1 MASTL
6 ITRIDTALD
15 DLQFAIDAGEGVF
28 GSEYELLSTSLRNI
42 KIFLLSFRKLVNH
55 DPKLQ
60 SLLQTMEVAVCKL
73 ADIIHVVRVQMEGK
87 TNLDELPAA
96 ASTEEWEQ
104 TMEQIIS
111 LEEPID
117 QFYNTLLDTLR
128 QSPANSVAADEID
141 DLFDSVLKN
150 LQLFH
155 TFEWVSSCEMLREPM
170 KALGEQM
177 KFLRNLSAFASE
189 SAHSKAKQ
197 DMFAQTEAIYI
208 RAGYIIFKCYSEMG
222 TETICREMFPM
233 IWMLVEDI
241 VPIHPSVNHTYTELL
256 LSSKSGRRSLPL
268 ADPAA
273 VGDNPAKEFLDS
285 LLSYLSVMPYLHSP
299 DLRSMMDQFRELY
312 EGLGSLLFILAQPP
326 NNFDLKMKDAI
337 FDVIYDAGVFIC
349 SLYQTRPQVQL
360 QQGIQDLLKAI
371 RLITL
376 GEQLGGEKGA
386 PEPLFNNIPT
396 TAPLSFVDFLV
407 EKLTDLTSGE
417 AETNSRGHAQTIKD
431 ELVYLRSFL
440 RDIVELRRQ
449 KEHLQALWD
458 HVLELV
464 CRIERLLDF
473 LLANDLSDS
482 FLSSFDSIMK
492 DIENVKMEIQL
503 QKLETQMEGVTLS
516 QQSHVPP
523 SQQQSPQLK
532 NEVVGYLEEAKSLK
546 NRLIR
551 GSKNLQTV
559 PIVGMPGQGKT
570 TLAAKIYN
578 DPSVS
583 LHFSVRAHSTVSQTV
598 DKNRILLDLLSQI
611 DPEKSCEFI
620 SGYDLVEKVWRHLKG
635 RRYLIFL
642 DDVWEAEAWS
652 NLKEA
657 FPDDQMGSRIMVTSR
672 RHDVVPNEEPHI
684 LRPFTEEEGMELLQ
698 RKLFGGSCWPP
709 ELVDIGT
716 KIVQI
721 CKGLPLTILIVGG
734 ILANTSRDGWETILG
749 GLRSGMVSSAEQC
762 RHTLELS
769 YSSLPEHL
777 RPCFLY
783 FAAFAEDSV
792 VPVQRLLRLW
802 IAEGFVRKSETK
814 RIEDVAEDYLKDLIE
829 PQDLSYMFYMAK
841 LLRVVDLGKINLGD
855 VIPSEIGLLVQ
866 LAFLAIEGYMT
877 DIPPLIGSLANLETL
892 ILNQLRQDKALSL
905 PATFWNLQKLR
916 HLSIARPGGS
926 FPLENPDTSPDLCEL
941 DKLSGVTIPCPG
953 DMEGLLKKFPNVRK
967 LKFTLLVS
975 PEETG
980 EYVKVVV
987 PESLSQLESLGISL
1001 PLAVEQPNRREF
1013 EFSFSAKLK
1022 KLSFAFFYLCRSS
1035 LSTISKLPN
1044 LEVLKFTAV
1053 SFEGNTWETEGG
1065 EFSKLRFLQLS
1076 SAGLLSWSG
1085 TEDQFECL
1093 EKLALLGCAYLEE
1106 LPSCLENIPTL
1117 TTIRVVN
1124 CSKTAEELVQNIKK
1138 IQEDNGNS
1146 ELEIITSLL

>member
-1 MASTL
+1 MS
-6 ITRIDTALD
+6 
-15 DLQFAIDAGEGVF
+15 
-28 GSEYELLSTSLRNI
+28 
-42 KIFLLSFRKLVNH
+42 
-55 DPKLQ
+55 
-60 SLLQTMEVAVCKL
+60 
-73 ADIIHVVRVQMEGK
+73 
-87 TNLDELPAA
+87 
-96 ASTEEWEQ
+96 
-104 TMEQIIS
+104 
-111 LEEPID
+111 
-117 QFYNTLLDTLR
+117 
-128 QSPANSVAADEID
+128 
-141 DLFDSVLKN
+141 
-150 LQLFH
+150 
-155 TFEWVSSCEMLREPM
+155 
-170 KALGEQM
+170 
-177 KFLRNLSAFASE
+177 
-189 SAHSKAKQ
+189 
-197 DMFAQTEAIYI
+197 AQTEAICI

-222 TETICREMFPM
+222 DETICREMLPK

-256 LSSKSGRRSLPL
+256 LSSKSGRRSLLL

-285 LLSYLSVMPYLHSP
+285 LLSYLSVMPYLDTP
-299 DLRSMMDQFRELY
+299 DLRSMMDQFGKLY

-337 FDVIYDAGVFIC
+337 FYVIYDAGVFIC
-349 SLYQTRPQVQL
+349 SLYQTP
-360 QQGIQDLLKAI
+360 A
-371 RLITL
+371 
-376 GEQLGGEKGA
+376 
-386 PEPLFNNIPT
+386 
-396 TAPLSFVDFLV
+396 V

-431 ELVYLRSFL
+431 ELVFLRSFL

-449 KEHLQALWD
+449 KEYLQALRN

-464 CRIERLLDF
+464 CRIECLLDY

-482 FLSSFDSIMK
+482 FLSSFDSLMK

-503 QKLETQMEGVTLS
+503 QKLEIQMEGVTLS

-532 NEVVGYLEEAKSLK
+532 NEVVGYLEEAKSVK
-546 NRLIR
+546 NRLMR
-551 GSKNLQTV
+551 GSKTLQVV

-583 LHFSVRAHSTVSQTV
+583 LHFSVCACSTVSQVVEKKTV
-598 DKNRILLDLLSQI
+598 LLGLLSQI
-611 DPEKSCEFI
+611 DPDESCEFI
-620 SGYDLVEKVWRHLKG
+620 SEYDLVEKAWRHLKG

-672 RHDVVPNEEPHI
+672 RHDIVPPEEPHI
-684 LRPFTEEEGMELLQ
+684 LRPFTEEESMELLQ
-698 RKLFGGSCWPP
+698 GKLFGGSCWPP

-792 VPVQRLLRLW
+792 VP
-802 IAEGFVRKSETK
+802 
-814 RIEDVAEDYLKDLIE
+814 
-829 PQDLSYMFYMAK
+829 
-841 LLRVVDLGKINLGD
+841 
-855 VIPSEIGLLVQ
+855 

-877 DIPPLIGSLANLETL
+877 DIPPLI
-892 ILNQLRQDKALSL
+892 
-905 PATFWNLQKLR
+905 
-916 HLSIARPGGS
+916 GGS

-941 DKLSGVTIPCPG
+941 DKLSGVAIPCPG
-953 DMEGLLKKFPNVRK
+953 DMEGLLKRFPNVRK
-967 LKFTLLVS
+967 LKCTLLVS

-980 EYVKVVV
+980 DYIKVVV

-1001 PLAVEQPNRREF
+1001 PFTGEQPNRREF

-1044 LEVLKFTAV
+1044 LEVLKFTVV
-1053 SFEGNTWETEGG
+1053 SFEGNTWEMEEG
-1065 EFSKLRFLQLS
+1065 EFSKLRFLQMS
-1076 SAGLLSWSG
+1076 SVGLLSWIA

-1093 EKLALLGCAYLEE
+1093 EKLALLGCASLEE

-1117 TTIRVVN
+1117 ATIQVVN
-1124 CSKTAEELVQNIKK
+1124 CSKTAVELVQNIKE